1 MNIKEAKQEI
11 INTVRAYTQRDETGA
26 YEIPTERQRP
36 ILLIGPP
43 GIGKTAIMEQVAQEC
58 GINLVAYT
66 ITHHTRQSAIGLPFI
81 TDKSYGGRPYK
92 VTEYTM
98 SEIIASVYDQIE
110 QSGVQEG
117 ILFLDEI
124 NCVSETLAPTMLQF
138 LQYKTFGRHRVP
150 DGWVVVTA
158 GNPPEYN
165 RSVHEF
171 DIATLDRL
179 KVISAEPD
187 YDTWK
192 KYAAAAGVHRAIR
205 TYLDLKPE
213 DFYGVETTLDGKN
226 YVTARGWEDLS
237 DAMYL
242 YEEKNFPVDE
252 TLIGQY
258 ICNSRISSGFAS
270 FYRLFRKYR
279 NDYRV
284 ADIVRSWGEEG
295 GPDAGVSKEILS
307 RAKKAPFDERVT
319 LMGLL
324 TESVLPE
331 IRREVVEE
339 NCLVALHERL
349 TGLKSSLTGAG
360 AEDAVRI
367 LSEDIAEMK
376 QNIVMAEASGGISEE
391 KKTTL
396 QYPVH
401 FEEIC
406 ISAIREGRD
415 YFEDIAGSSRE
426 KDFHDQCPEGTPGA
440 FGNAG
445 GHNGTD
451 RDADGSHGF
460 IRNAKNHGGKSR
472 DNNESADCFEIVRR
486 LYGERVK
493 SMQAD
498 AARISREISH
508 VLRFTDQAF
517 GAGSEML
524 LAVTEFTV
532 NSYSSE
538 FLNRHENEEYY
549 HYNQHFLLS
558 EREAG
563 IARELHG

>member
-1 MNIKEAKQEI
+1 MNIQQAKEQIRRTVEI
-11 INTVRAYTQRDETGA
+11 YLMKDGA
-26 YEIPTERQRP
+26 GCYRIPIERQRP
-36 ILLIGPP
+36 VFLIGAP
-43 GIGKTAIMEQVAQEC
+43 GIGKTAIMAQIAREMNI
-58 GINLVAYT
+58 GLVSYSM
-66 ITHHTRQSAIGLPFI
+66 THHTRQSALGLPFI
-81 TDKSYGGRPYK
+81 TKKKYGSETYD
-92 VTEYTM
+92 VSEYTM
-98 SEIIASVYDQIE
+98 SEIIASVYECIE
-110 QSGVQEG
+110 QSGRKEG

-124 NCVSETLAPTMLQF
+124 NCVSETLGPSMLQF

-165 RSVHEF
+165 RSVHDF

-179 KVISAEPD
+179 KVINAEPD

-213 DFYGVETTLDGKN
+213 DFYGVETTLEGRN

-242 YEEKNFPVDE
+242 YEEKGFPVDE
-252 TLIGQY
+252 TLISQY
-258 ICNSRISSGFAS
+258 ICNSRISAGFAS

-284 ADIVRSWGEEG
+284 AEIVRSWGEEG
-295 GPDAGVSKEILS
+295 GPDKSASKQILA

-331 IRREVVEE
+331 IRHEVVEE
-339 NCLVALHERL
+339 NCLMALHERL
-349 TGLKSSLTGAG
+349 VGMKDSLTGA
-360 AEDAVRI
+360 DAKDAIRI
-367 LSEDIAEMK
+367 LMTDTAELKRNIA
-376 QNIVMAEASGGISEE
+376 MADASGGISEE
-391 KKTTL
+391 KKTIL
-396 QYPVH
+396 LYPVY
-401 FEEIC
+401 FEELC
-406 ISAIREGRD
+406 VNAIRE
-415 YFEDIAGSSRE
+415 
-426 KDFHDQCPEGTPGA
+426 
-440 FGNAG
+440 
-445 GHNGTD
+445 NGTED
-451 RDADGSHGF
+451 CFDT
-460 IRNAKNHGGKSR
+460 IRN
-472 DNNESADCFEIVRR
+472 
-486 LYGERVK
+486 LYSERVK
-493 SMQAD
+493 AMQAD

-524 LAVTEFTV
+524 LIVTEFTV
-532 NSYSSE
+532 NTWSSE
-538 FLNRHENEEYY
+538 FLNRHENEDYY
-549 HYNQHFLLS
+549 RYNKQFLLS

-563 IARELHG
+563 IADAMRED

>member
-1 MNIKEAKQEI
+1 MNIQQAKEQIRRTVEI
-11 INTVRAYTQRDETGA
+11 YLMKDSAGRYR
-26 YEIPTERQRP
+26 IPLERQRP
-36 ILLIGPP
+36 VFLIGAP
-43 GIGKTAIMEQVAQEC
+43 GIGKTAIMAQIAREMNI
-58 GINLVAYT
+58 GLVSYSM
-66 ITHHTRQSAIGLPFI
+66 THHTRQSALGLPFI
-81 TDKSYGGRPYK
+81 TKKKYGDTTFD
-92 VTEYTM
+92 VSEYTM
-98 SEIIASVYDQIE
+98 SEIISSVYE
-110 QSGVQEG
+110 CMEKSGCREG

-124 NCVSETLAPTMLQF
+124 NCVSETLGPSMLQF

-179 KVISAEPD
+179 KVINAEPD

-192 KYAAAAGVHRAIR
+192 NYAAAAGVHRAIR

-242 YEEKNFPVDE
+242 YEEKDFPVDE

-258 ICNSRISSGFAS
+258 ICNGRISAGFAS

-284 ADIVRSWGEEG
+284 AEIVRAWGEAD
-295 GPDAGVSKEILS
+295 GPDARSSKEILS

-331 IRREVVEE
+331 IRGEVVEE

-349 TGLKSSLTGAG
+349 AGLKERLTGAG
-360 AEDAVRI
+360 ADDAVQI
-367 LSEDIAEMK
+367 LSEDITEMK
-376 QNIVMAEASGGISEE
+376 QNIAMAEASGGISEE

-406 ISAIREGRD
+406 INAIREDGN
-415 YFEDIAGSSRE
+415 E
-426 KDFHDQCPEGTPGA
+426 K
-440 FGNAG
+440 
-445 GHNGTD
+445 
-451 RDADGSHGF
+451 
-460 IRNAKNHGGKSR
+460 
-472 DNNESADCFEIVRR
+472 ADCFGIIRQ

-493 SMQAD
+493 AMQAD
-498 AARISREISH
+498 AERISREISH
-508 VLRFTDQAF
+508 VLSFTDQAF
-517 GAGSEML
+517 GAGSELL

-532 NSYSSE
+532 NTYSSE
-538 FLNRHENEEYY
+538 FLNRHENEAYY
-549 HYNQHFLLS
+549 RYNKQFLLS

-563 IARELHG
+563 IAGELKS